1 MNPLL
6 VTLAE
11 STPTTLT
18 GALVAGVTGLAGA
31 VVWLAT
37 RLLSAKDAHA
47 AAITALHAAHAA
59 KLEALQTSH
68 ATEMRT
74 VHDRE
79 RGDIERVTTALATLG
94 PLTEAI
100 DRATDAMSAGRRR

>member
-1 MNPLL
+1 MTPLL

-11 STPTTLT
+11 TVPTTLT

-47 AAITALHAAHAA
+47 AAI
-59 KLEALQTSH
+59 
-68 ATEMRT
+68 
-74 VHDRE
+74 
-79 RGDIERVTTALATLG
+79 LG
-94 PLTEAI
+94 STP
-100 DRATDAMSAGRRR
+100 